1 MAVTANKLHIRGA
14 EAAPHSRASLAGAF
28 SVFMAMAFASTA
40 HALDW
45 DIEPSVG
52 ASATYTDNANQSETD
67 PEDALILSVTPGF
80 TLTSQGSRRVRA
92 SLHYGLSGVARF
104 SEDNSTDL
112 NHNLG
117 AVGNAELIEDFLFID
132 GSARIS
138 QELISLFGSPADAD
152 INDSNRATVGTYSIS
167 PYIQKRFGTFA
178 NAQARYTTSGAI
190 FENQAGADSS
200 VNSFSAALTSGTR
213 FDDLSWG
220 LNYSIRKAGNRNAAT
235 AAANGDTTFEHA
247 SATAG
252 YALTRKFRV
261 FGTVGQD
268 WNDYLSA
275 SDIDG
280 SSYSVGFG
288 WAPTRRTSVEASV
301 GERYFGSTYSV
312 SGSHRTR
319 LSRWTVRYSEAVSDI
334 TQQFLDQTSRIFW
347 ICNTGI
353 PIRET
358 LDFTNPDSASCIGP
372 VSSGQLA
379 AQLNQFLGVSL
390 NDLVALNLLNIG
402 IANGVYIIK
411 SFTAGVSWDLGRL
424 GFGLSAQDTRRL
436 YQLFGDAEDHVQGL
450 TGSVS
455 YRMSP
460 QTTASSSLSLTRT
473 SADALLAGGTARED
487 DLISL
492 SLGLNHR
499 FTDKLSGALTFR
511 HTERDSNAAN
521 ADYKENSITAS
532 ANMRF

>member
-1 MAVTANKLHIRGA
+1 V
-14 EAAPHSRASLAGAF
+14 LAGALF
-28 SVFMAMAFASTA
+28 IAMGFASTA

-45 DIEPSVG
+45 QFEPSVG
-52 ASATYTDNANQSETD
+52 ASVTYSDNANQSATN

-80 TLTSQGSRRVRA
+80 SLTSKGSRRVQA
-92 SLHYGLSGVARF
+92 SVNYGLSGVARF
-104 SEDNSTDL
+104 GEEQSTDL

-117 AVGNAELIEDFLFID
+117 AVGKAELIEDFLFID
-132 GSARIS
+132 GTASIS

-178 NAQARYTTSGAI
+178 NAQARYTTGGAI
-190 FENQAGADSS
+190 FENDVAS
-200 VNSFSAALTSGTR
+200 NSNTNTFSAGLTSGTR
-213 FDDLSWG
+213 FNDLSWG
-220 LNYSIRKAGNRNAAT
+220 LNYSISKT
-235 AAANGDTTFEHA
+235 DSDTTDNTFERA
-247 SATAG
+247 SATVG

-261 FGTVGQD
+261 FGTVGQE
-268 WNDYLSA
+268 WNEYLSTTGT
-275 SDIDG
+275 DG

-301 GERYFGSTYSV
+301 GERYFGNTYSF

-319 LSRWTVRYSEAVSDI
+319 LSRWTVRYSEDVSDI
-334 TQQFLDQTSRIFW
+334 SQQFLEQTSRIFW
-347 ICNTGI
+347 ICDTGI
-353 PIRET
+353 RIRET

-379 AQLNQFLGVSL
+379 SQLNQFLGVSL

-436 YQLFGDAEDHVQGL
+436 YQLFGDAEDHVRGL

-460 QTTASSSLSLTRT
+460 QTTASSSLSFTRT

>member
-1 MAVTANKLHIRGA
+1 
-14 EAAPHSRASLAGAF
+14 
-28 SVFMAMAFASTA
+28 MAFASTA

-45 DIEPSVG
+45 RFEPSVS

-67 PEDALILSVTPGF
+67 PEDALILSVMPGF
-80 TLTSQGSRRVRA
+80 TLSSQGSRRVRA
-92 SLHYGLSGVARF
+92 TLHYGLRGVARF
-104 SEDNSTDL
+104 GEDDSTDL

-117 AVGNAELIEDFLFID
+117 AAGNAELIEDFLFID

-138 QELISLFGSPADAD
+138 QELISLFGTPADAD

-167 PYIQKRFGTFA
+167 PYIKKRLGTFA
-178 NAQARYTTSGAI
+178 NVQARYATSGAI
-190 FENQAGADSS
+190 FENQAAADSS
-200 VNSFSAALTSGTR
+200 ANSFSAALTSGTR

-220 LNYSIRKAGNRNAAT
+220 LNYSIRKAENRNAAT
-235 AAANGDTTFEHA
+235 PDANADTTFERA
-247 SATAG
+247 SATVG

-261 FGTVGQD
+261 FGTVGRD

-301 GERYFGSTYSV
+301 GERYFGNTYSF

-319 LSRWTVRYSEAVSDI
+319 LSHWTVRYSEDVSDI
-334 TQQFLDQTSRIFW
+334 TQQFLEQSGRTFW
-347 ICNTGI
+347 KC
-353 PIRET
+353 PI
-358 LDFTNPDSASCIGP
+358 G
-372 VSSGQLA
+372 G
-379 AQLNQFLGVSL
+379 
-390 NDLVALNLLNIG
+390 LNLYQLVTDPTQPPASNCEGPYAPFELISLASPEELANLATNLALRGDIG
-402 IANGVYIIK
+402 LGTASGIFIIK
-411 SFTAGVSWDLGRL
+411 SLIAGVSWDIGRL
-424 GFGLSAQDTRRL
+424 GFGLSARDTRRL
-436 YQLFGDAEDHVQGL
+436 YQLFGDAEDHVRGL
-450 TGSVS
+450 TGFVS

-460 QTTASSSLSLTRT
+460 QTTASSALSFTRT
-473 SADALLAGGTARED
+473 SADPLLAGGTARED